1 MAQEITTTTTQVQ
14 TTVVQGPA
22 LPDKKVRT
30 KSLVANPPAYV
41 AHAIEAIKGH
51 VDNYDNVVR
60 ASQDRMVDTETKN
73 KAAQEYLELIAMQ
86 DYIAH
91 RLDEIKGTVF
101 NTLDE
106 RDLDETEGLPEWA
119 DEAPKNVVPGE
130 IHVED
135 VGIKFQRSGGAPKGA
150 TVDEKSL
157 AKAHP
162 RIYKNFV
169 KKQVIPATEEQIV
182 EVFDVDAFLERAK
195 RDSKLREFIKN
206 SHGTVSFRVYNIFD
220 ED

>member
-22 LPDKKVRT
+22 LPDKKART
-30 KSLVANPPAYV
+30 KTLVANPPAYV

-51 VDNYDNVVR
+51 VDSYDSVVK
-60 ASQDRMVDTETKN
+60 ASEDRMTDNETKN
-73 KAAQEYLELIAMQ
+73 KVAQEYLELIAMQ
-86 DYIAH
+86 DYVAH

-106 RDLDETEGLPEWA
+106 RDLDEAEDLPEWA

-130 IHVED
+130 IRVDD
-135 VGIKFQRSGGAPKGA
+135 VGLKFQRAGGTPKGA
-150 TVDEKSL
+150 TVNEKAF

-169 KKQVIPATEEQIV
+169 KEQVIPATEEQII

-195 RDSKLREFIKN
+195 KDSKMREFVKN
-206 SHGTVSFRVYNIFD
+206 NHGTVSFRIYNIFD
-220 ED
+220 EE